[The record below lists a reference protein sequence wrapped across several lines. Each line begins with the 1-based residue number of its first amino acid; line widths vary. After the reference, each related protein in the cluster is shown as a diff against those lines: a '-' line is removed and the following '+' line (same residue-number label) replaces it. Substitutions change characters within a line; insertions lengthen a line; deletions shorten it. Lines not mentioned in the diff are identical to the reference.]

1 MRSVVFSLVIFQDNS
16 MSFAHIEKMLV
27 VAHIEKTKLSILPHE
42 AKYMS
47 WLFCLWQNTN
57 CWNGHVTI
65 TIQRHTTC
73 WGLKLRLS
81 LFFTQYRQTA
91 TKSLVTLN
99 WTLWSAM

>member
-47 WLFCLWQNTN
+47 WLFCL
-57 CWNGHVTI
+57 
-65 TIQRHTTC
+65 
-73 WGLKLRLS
+73 
-81 LFFTQYRQTA
+81 
-91 TKSLVTLN
+91 
-99 WTLWSAM
+99 